1 MSSSPQPIADTPA
14 LTTTETS
21 EVIAPAA
28 EEATAAPQ
36 AAPEPVA
43 EAAPV
48 VPGLSPAD
56 CARELKQL
64 FPALFDGAPKP
75 LKLRIQADIQARTQ
89 NRFSKKLLSVVLSRH
104 TGATGY
110 LVALT
115 KAMHRFDL
123 DGQPVDTVTDE
134 HRQAAQVEL
143 ERRRAITAERRAAER
158 AAQKPAGAAAEGATE
173 AAGARP
179 PRGDRP
185 ARGDARPVGAERPA
199 RGPRGPHRPDGAPS
213 DAARGERRG
222 PRRSDG
228 AGSGPREGQRPAR
241 GERPARPA
249 GAPEVALAPLTPEQQ
264 AERAARQAARNAE
277 REARKAPAPVSGV
290 EDTPERRQ
298 RATLLRDFERTTLTA
313 ANFCALKGLSLASL
327 EEQLTLARK
336 ESGDVG
342 GARGAAPA
350 RRR

>member
-14 LTTTETS
+14 PTTTETA

-36 AAPEPVA
+36 AAPESVA

-75 LKLRIQADIQARTQ
+75 LKLRIQADIQTRTQ

-115 KAMHRFDL
+115 KATHRFDL

-134 HRQAAQVEL
+134 HRQVAQAEL
-143 ERRRAITAERRAAER
+143 DRRRAITAERRAAER
-158 AAQKPAGAAAEGATE
+158 AAQKPAGAPGEGAAEAVE
-173 AAGARP
+173 ARP
-179 PRGDRP
+179 PRG
-185 ARGDARPVGAERPA
+185 ERPA
-199 RGPRGPHRPDGAPS
+199 RGNRPAGAERSERGPRGPRRPEGAS
-213 DAARGERRG
+213 AGGAARGERRG
-222 PRRSDG
+222 PRDG
-228 AGSGPREGQRPAR
+228 QQRPAR

-249 GAPEVALAPLTPEQQ
+249 GAPEAASAPLTPEQQ

-277 REARKAPAPVSGV
+277 RNAEREARKAAAPAAAGA

-327 EEQLTLARK
+327 EEQLAMARK
-336 ESGDVG
+336 ESGDGG

>member
-14 LTTTETS
+14 LTTTETA

-28 EEATAAPQ
+28 EEAIAAPQ

-115 KAMHRFDL
+115 KATHRFDL
-123 DGQPVDTVTDE
+123 DGQPVDTITDE
-134 HRQAAQVEL
+134 HRQVAQAEL
-143 ERRRAITAERRAAER
+143 DRRRAITAERRAAER
-158 AAQKPAGAAAEGATE
+158 AAQKPASAPGEGATE
-173 AAGARP
+173 AAGGARP
-179 PRGDRP
+179 PRGERP
-185 ARGDARPVGAERPA
+185 ARSGRPA
-199 RGPRGPHRPDGAPS
+199 GSERSERGPRGPRRPEGASAGAP
-213 DAARGERRG
+213 RGERRG
-222 PRRSDG
+222 PRDG
-228 AGSGPREGQRPAR
+228 QQRPAR

-249 GAPEVALAPLTPEQQ
+249 GAPEVASAPLTPEQQ

-277 REARKAPAPVSGV
+277 REARKAAAPAGGA

-327 EEQLTLARK
+327 EEQLAMARK
-336 ESGDVG
+336 ESGDGG

>member
-14 LTTTETS
+14 PTTTETA

-28 EEATAAPQ
+28 EEAIAAPQ

-75 LKLRIQADIQARTQ
+75 LKLRIQADIQTRTQ

-115 KAMHRFDL
+115 KATHRFDL
-123 DGQPVDTVTDE
+123 DGQPVDTITDE
-134 HRQAAQVEL
+134 HRQVAQAEL
-143 ERRRAITAERRAAER
+143 DRRRAITAERRAAER
-158 AAQKPAGAAAEGATE
+158 AAQKPADGAGAEASAGAE
-173 AAGARP
+173 ARP

-185 ARGDARPVGAERPA
+185 PRAGRPPA
-199 RGPRGPHRPDGAPS
+199 GGERGPRGPRRPEGANAGANAGAP
-213 DAARGERRG
+213 RGDRRG
-222 PRRSDG
+222 PRRADG
-228 AGSGPREGQRPAR
+228 QGPREGQRPMSDR
-241 GERPARPA
+241 RPARPTA
-249 GAPEVALAPLTPEQQ
+249 APATPAAPLTPEQQ

-277 REARKAPAPVSGV
+277 REARQAAAPAGGA
-290 EDTPERRQ
+290 EDSPERRQ

-313 ANFCALKGLSLASL
+313 ANFCALKGLTVASL
-327 EEQLTLARK
+327 EEQLALARK
-336 ESGDVG
+336 ESGEVRP
-342 GARGAAPA
+342 AAAPA

>member
-14 LTTTETS
+14 PTTTETA

-75 LKLRIQADIQARTQ
+75 LKLRIQADIQTRTQ

-115 KAMHRFDL
+115 KATHRFDL

-134 HRQAAQVEL
+134 HRQVAQAEL
-143 ERRRAITAERRAAER
+143 DRRRAITAERRAAER
-158 AAQKPAGAAAEGATE
+158 AAQKPAGAPGEGAAEAVE
-173 AAGARP
+173 ARP
-179 PRGDRP
+179 PRG
-185 ARGDARPVGAERPA
+185 ERPA
-199 RGPRGPHRPDGAPS
+199 RGNRPAGAERSERGPRGPRRPEGAS
-213 DAARGERRG
+213 ASGAARGERRG
-222 PRRSDG
+222 PRDG
-228 AGSGPREGQRPAR
+228 QQRPAR

-249 GAPEVALAPLTPEQQ
+249 GAPEAASAPLTPEQQ

-277 REARKAPAPVSGV
+277 REARKAAAPAAAGT

-327 EEQLTLARK
+327 EEQLAMARK
-336 ESGDVG
+336 ESGDGG